1 MAELNN
7 GLAAILRRLEAR
19 LLADWMSE
27 LSKSGRRGAIGT
39 GR

>member
-1 MAELNN
+1 MAEQNN
-7 GLAAILRRLEAR
+7 RLDSILRRHEAR

-27 LSKSGRRGAIGT
+27 LSKSGRSGAIGT